1 MNPRAT
7 TLIAIAAVIGV
18 LLLFTK
24 VVDLQQ
30 EVVRLK
36 EGAAIAGAS
45 SVPKAGTVEVAHNMN
60 RIQNYAHKLWWAGRG
75 GDIELARFYRH
86 EIKEEMEEVA
96 NAGIV
101 DKGIPVSEHMKV
113 YGIRAID
120 VLKEQ
125 LATDSLKDFETRYL
139 ALIDACNAC
148 HQSSG
153 HPELRMQVPA
163 TNRFPEQVFTNTPK

>member
-7 TLIAIAAVIGV
+7 TLIAIAAVLGV

-30 EVVRLK
+30 EVGRLK
-36 EGAAIAGAS
+36 GAAASAGA
-45 SVPKAGTVEVAHNMN
+45 PIAQAGTVEVAHNMN
-60 RIQNYAHKLWWAGRG
+60 RIQNYVHKLWWAGRG
-75 GDIELARFYRH
+75 RDIELARFYRH

-101 DKGIPVSEHMKV
+101 DKGVPVSEHMKV

-139 ALIDACNAC
+139 AMIEACNAC